1 LLNLAI
7 SRLPTCQYYDHN
19 FHQFSPTFADFR
31 QFSPI
36 SVNFRQF
43 APIFVG
49 INDLSTEISSNTS
62 NTFFYK
68 SSTKLNMYTLIPQK
82 ANFQTSFLSQF
93 GQVFHKNHLVALPP
107 TWLHQHLKRGG
118 KQGCQVVYFQTKN
131 PNFDIYLYIF
141 IYILEGLGVEN
152 FDIFYGYLVIFVVVW
167 HILWS
172 FGIFSPVLSCCTKTN
187 LATLAG
193 KWMYLK
199 YTHICEGE
207 IIGHKGFFLSLYPIP

>member
-141 IYILEGLGVEN
+141 IYIYIGRPWSGE
-152 FDIFYGYLVIFVVVW
+152 FWY
-167 HILWS
+167 ILWL
-172 FGIFSPVLSCCTKTN
+172 FGNFCGRLAYSVVIWYIFTRVVMLYQNKSGNPG
-187 LATLAG
+187 G
-193 KWMYLK
+193 KMDV
-199 YTHICEGE
+199 
-207 IIGHKGFFLSLYPIP
+207 P